1 MDSDSEEFDIKPD
14 ISMLEPT
21 AEVTISEGFVIKSE
35 IDQDPNNEP
44 IDINS
49 EIEDP
54 LNQMHKTTKVE
65 CDYCSETF
73 EAKNDF
79 KMHMKCFHEELVEE
93 MQREHLCEICNKS
106 FKSEVNL
113 KFHFQNVHVNKETDE
128 TCEICNETFI
138 NSDILKRHIRIVHYE
153 AKCEFCNK
161 NFSTQGNLKFH
172 INSIHEGLKNHICE
186 TCGKGFSRQHHLRQH
201 IVNVHKGIIDFTA
214 TIIYTVTDKKTGPLL
229 YLIYLI

>member
-1 MDSDSEEFDIKPD
+1 MDSGFVEVDIKPD

-21 AEVTISEGFVIKSE
+21 AEVTISEGFEPI
-35 IDQDPNNEP
+35 NNE
-44 IDINS
+44 IS
-49 EIEDP
+49 KIEDP
-54 LNQMHKTTKVE
+54 LSQMHKTTKVKR
-65 CDYCSETF
+65 DFCSETY
-73 EAKNDF
+73 EMKN
-79 KMHMKCFHEELVEE
+79 ETAEI

-138 NSDILKRHIRIVHYE
+138 NSDILKRHIRIMHYE

-201 IVNVHKGIIDFTA
+201 IVNVHKGIIDFTE
-214 TIIYTVTDKKTGPLL
+214 TIIYTVTDKNHIFDVAKFIFCDILTATLFFP
-229 YLIYLI
+229 